1 MHPSTADAQEIPARE
16 EFDCG
21 KTRGATL
28 EFYRNKTRAYLFRI
42 QRSDVSLRL
51 ESEGYKLRESI

>member
-1 MHPSTADAQEIPARE
+1 MHPSTADAQEIPVRE
-16 EFDCG
+16 EFACG

-51 ESEGYKLRESI
+51 RSGAYKSGEST